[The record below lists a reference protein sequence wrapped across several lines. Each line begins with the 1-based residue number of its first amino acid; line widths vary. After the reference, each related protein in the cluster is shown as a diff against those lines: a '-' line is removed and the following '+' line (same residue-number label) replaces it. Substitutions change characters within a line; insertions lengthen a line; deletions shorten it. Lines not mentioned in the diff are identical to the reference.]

1 RRRRR
6 GALELAIFLRELVR
20 GGDEKMRMAFLDDLF
35 HALLVRGVAVGMQ
48 EQDGDRLYALPDR
61 VGHGG
66 AHLILVELD
75 QHLAV
80 RVHALA
86 DLVAQVAL
94 DQWLVAAKEEIVGFR
109 PIDAADLVDI
119 AEALRGE
126 ERARRSRPL
135 QNGVD
140 RNGRAVKKKARG
152 RELRAGLRHPFSTP
166 VTSRAGVVSLFP
178 RRSSPVVSSKAATSV
193 KVPPTS
199 AASRTRLDSIVL
211 KRKLRQAGRRKR
223 RYQRRPC
230 AATPAISVAPAVA
243 FARRSGITSPAKR
256 PMDCRLSARVKSPKA
271 NC

>member
-1 RRRRR
+1 MSALPVINTSPSWMTPALAVVPPISNAIAQRLGADHACRRSGLEHADAGALRLLDAEQATGRLHDQKVAVEPGGGEMIADLAEIAAHARPDIGIRRRRR
-6 GALELAIFLRELVR
+6 GALELAIFLRE
-20 GGDEKMRMAFLDDLF
+20 
-35 HALLVRGVAVGMQ
+35 LVRGVAVGMQ
-48 EQDGDRLYALPDR
+48 EQDGDRLYALPHR

-94 DQWLVAAKEEIVGFR
+94 DQWLVAAKEEVVGFW

-152 RELRAGLRHPFSTP
+152 RELRAGLR
-166 VTSRAGVVSLFP
+166 
-178 RRSSPVVSSKAATSV
+178 
-193 KVPPTS
+193 
-199 AASRTRLDSIVL
+199 
-211 KRKLRQAGRRKR
+211 
-223 RYQRRPC
+223 
-230 AATPAISVAPAVA
+230 
-243 FARRSGITSPAKR
+243 
-256 PMDCRLSARVKSPKA
+256 
-271 NC
+271 